1 VAQFLVAPYSLF
13 VSFAL
18 AIALIP
24 PLYASHYLVYY
35 AVRHAVTF
43 ISSLTGESERTARK
57 LSLYLIQVC
66 GLVEKLPKR
75 VT

>member
-1 VAQFLVAPYSLF
+1 VAPYSLF

-24 PLYASHYLVYY
+24 PLYASHYFVYY
-35 AVRHAVTF
+35 GIRNAVT
-43 ISSLTGESERTARK
+43 I
-57 LSLYLIQVC
+57 C
-66 GLVEKLPKR
+66 

>member
-43 ISSLTGESERTARK
+43 MSSLTGERERTARK
-57 LSLYLIQVC
+57 YLIQVC

>member
-1 VAQFLVAPYSLF
+1 MAPYSLF

-35 AVRHAVTF
+35 TIRQA
-43 ISSLTGESERTARK
+43 LTLQFS
-57 LSLYLIQVC
+57 SLYLLITIINS
-66 GLVEKLPKR
+66 VEFLCVKVYFMKSFLC
-75 VT
+75 